1 MLKSPQISLRLLEDN
16 DLEFLYSIENNPY
29 NKKYGIDNGYI
40 SKKTLKA
47 YIKNSGA
54 DISIYGQQRFVI
66 VLDNI
71 SIGLIDLFDF
81 DQINRS
87 ASVGVIVINEYQN
100 KNYGSKALELLI
112 SYSWNKLDLL
122 SLYVNINPANN
133 ISISLFNKF
142 YFKKIK
148 ENLYQLNR

>member
-1 MLKSPQISLRLLEDN
+1 MLKSHQISLRLLEDN
-16 DLEFLYSIENNPY
+16 DLEFLYSIENNPD

-40 SKKTLKA
+40 TRKTLKA

-54 DISIYGQQRFVI
+54 DISVYGQQRFVI
-66 VLDNI
+66 VLNNI

-87 ASVGVIVINEYQN
+87 AFVGVIVINEYQN

-122 SLYVNINPANN
+122 SLCVNINPVNN

-148 ENLYQLNR
+148 ETLYRLDR

>member
-1 MLKSPQISLRLLEDN
+1 MLKSNQISLRLLEDN
-16 DLEFLYSIENNPY
+16 DLEFLYIIENNPD
-29 NKKYGIDNGYI
+29 NKKYGSSNGYI
-40 SKKTLKA
+40 SKETLRA

-54 DISIYGQQRFVI
+54 DISVYSQQRFVI
-66 VLDNI
+66 VLNNI

-87 ASVGVIVINEYQN
+87 AFVGVIVINEFQN

-122 SLYVNINPANN
+122 SLYANINPVNKT
-133 ISISLFNKF
+133 SISLFNKF

-148 ENLYQLNR
+148 ETLYQLDR

>member
-1 MLKSPQISLRLLEDN
+1 MLKNTQISLRLLEDN
-16 DLEFLYSIENNPY
+16 DLEFLYTIENNPY
-29 NKKYGIDNGYI
+29 NKKYGDDNGYI

-54 DISIYGQQRFVI
+54 DISVYGQQRFVI
-66 VLDNI
+66 VLNNI

-87 ASVGVIVINEYQN
+87 AFVGVIVINEYQN

-112 SYSWNKLDLL
+112 SYSWDKLDLL
-122 SLYVNINPANN
+122 SLYANINPVNN

-148 ENLYQLNR
+148 ETLYQLNR

>member
-1 MLKSPQISLRLLEDN
+1 MLKSHQISLRLLEDN
-16 DLEFLYSIENNPY
+16 DLEFLYSIENNPD

-40 SKKTLKA
+40 TKKTLKA

-54 DISIYGQQRFVI
+54 DISVYGQQRFVI
-66 VLDNI
+66 VLNNI

-87 ASVGVIVINEYQN
+87 AFVGVIVINEYQN

-122 SLYVNINPANN
+122 SLCVNINPVNN

-148 ENLYQLNR
+148 ENLYQLDR